1 MKEEQYEQLENEVLR
16 GQRAQRAYDEFI
28 KEFVEL
34 KRVIL
39 FNNFCSV
46 SVSETEKLQEAR
58 RLVTVLGDLESD
70 ILSVIN
76 TGKMAAKTLEGV

>member
-34 KRVIL
+34 KKVIL
-39 FNNFCSV
+39 FNNFCSIG
-46 SVSETEKLQEAR
+46 VSETEKLQEAR
-58 RLVTVLGDLESD
+58 RLVTVIEDLEAH
-70 ILSVIN
+70 IITIIN
-76 TGKMAAKTLEGV
+76 TGKMATKTLEGV

>member
-34 KRVIL
+34 KKVIL
-39 FNNFCSV
+39 FNNFCAV
-46 SVSETEKLQEAR
+46 SINEPDKLMEAR
-58 RLVTVLGDLESD
+58 RLVTVIEDLEAH
-70 ILSVIN
+70 IITIIN

>member
-34 KRVIL
+34 KKVIL
-39 FNNFCSV
+39 FNNFCNIG
-46 SVSETEKLQEAR
+46 VSETEKLQEAR
-58 RLVTVLGDLESD
+58 RLVTVIEDLEAH
-70 ILSVIN
+70 IITIIN